1 MGMLIG
7 KVVEKLVDWIR
18 ERLGLDEEF
27 DVGIEDGGEA
37 RVSKSGVDVELP
49 DRGSEAKKRFRK
61 SSYRSDSESKIADR
75 AAENSHIFS
84 DVMDDPGLVGA
95 DSEVEAV
102 AKVAVENPGWASF
115 VDFEADLGVDPG
127 EVAAATDGDTHAGE
141 SMHGESG
148 EGSPDFG
155 GSGSDSGSVE
165 TASESAYTPA
175 GPSAHGDLGGNSVGG
190 SGSGG
195 DGGSGGAGN
204 SADAGNGASK

>member
-1 MGMLIG
+1 MLIG
-7 KVVEKLVDWIR
+7 KVVEKLAGWIR
-18 ERLGLDEEF
+18 ERLGLDDEF
-27 DVGIEDGGEA
+27 DVEIEDGGEA
-37 RVSKSGVDVELP
+37 QVSKSGVDVELP
-49 DRGSEAKKRFRK
+49 DRGSKAKKRFRK

-75 AAENSHIFS
+75 AAENSYVFT

-102 AKVAVENPGWASF
+102 SKVAVENPGWASF

-127 EVAAATDGDTHAGE
+127 EVAGATDGDTHAGE

-155 GSGSDSGSVE
+155 GSSSDSSSSGVE
-165 TASESAYTPA
+165 TASESAVTPA

-195 DGGSGGAGN
+195 DGSSGGGGN
-204 SADAGNGASK
+204 SV